1 MLVSGVQQRDTA
13 ICVRI
18 FILFKIIFSYILPLS
33 SFMTLSAV
41 SIIMLADTPWAD
53 FPGGSEVKNPPANAG
68 DAKDAGSTLGSE
80 RSPGEENDNPL
91 QCSCLGTTMDRR
103 AWRAT
108 VHGVA

>member
-1 MLVSGVQQRDTA
+1 MLVSGVQQSDTA

-18 FILFKIIFSYILPLS
+18 FILFIFSYILPLS
-33 SFMTLSAV
+33 SFMTFSAV
-41 SIIMLADTPWAD
+41 SIIILADTPWVN
-53 FPGGSEVKNPPANAG
+53 FPGGSEVKNPPAKAG

-91 QCSCLGTTMDRR
+91 QYSCLGNTMDRR
-103 AWRAT
+103 AWWAT